1 MNLRKDEYMKK
12 DELKVEKVML
22 EIDDVIK
29 KYDLTFFEINGI
41 IEGVKQHYLFDKFL
55 QMNEGYC
62 KLDELKEL

>member
-1 MNLRKDEYMKK
+1 MNLRKDEYMRK

-55 QMNEGYC
+55 QMNE
-62 KLDELKEL
+62 